1 MSHKSS
7 GTWRGPGFWATINF
21 NGLNDFLH
29 KTTTPIEPT
38 FWYLNFYKI
47 GGGLIYNVP
56 TYARKYV
63 HIIILHISE
72 NHDNIATVEEEND
85 WMVVFTR
92 TKITVITN
100 GSRERQFHSQK
111 CASNNIFRGFP
122 NSFQEQAK
130 ISLCKVINF
139 LKKFPIFSFLPTN
152 KVSWRK
158 MWKCFALMHFSI
170 Y

>member
-1 MSHKSS
+1 MYL
-7 GTWRGPGFWATINF
+7 PIYTIYIH
-21 NGLNDFLH
+21 L
-29 KTTTPIEPT
+29 
-38 FWYLNFYKI
+38 
-47 GGGLIYNVP
+47 
-56 TYARKYV
+56 
-63 HIIILHISE
+63 IILHISE

-85 WMVVFTR
+85 RMVVFTR

-139 LKKFPIFSFLPTN
+139 NTKFFYFRFSSTYTYYTKFHEEKCENVLPWCIFRFTN
-152 KVSWRK
+152 GLLAK
-158 MWKCFALMHFSI
+158 
-170 Y
+170 